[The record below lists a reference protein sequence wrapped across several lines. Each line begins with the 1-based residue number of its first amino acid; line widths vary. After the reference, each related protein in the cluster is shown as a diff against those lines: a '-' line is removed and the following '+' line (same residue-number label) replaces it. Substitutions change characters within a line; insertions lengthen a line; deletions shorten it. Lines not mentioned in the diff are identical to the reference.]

1 MRASVVDAASAI
13 ANRTLATM
21 ILFERRLRVLHA
33 LLLSAVLFGT
43 FMQRDL
49 AAQTPPAVAT
59 AQANTGP
66 IIADPPGVN
75 FGIVEPGVTVS
86 ATIKLINPLDRPV
99 TIKIAQPS
107 CTCTSVDVTGKVI
120 PAKGM
125 LEMPMSMKTPHSVGP
140 KTAQVQLV
148 FEGFNQVL
156 KVRIDAETA
165 YAVRANP
172 AFIDALAPERM
183 KGFFE
188 LSAADGTPFMVLS
201 VAGKPALTADGKPM
215 VAAARQVVRYD
226 FTPSASAKVPPFLI
240 VETDHPKCPVLDL
253 RVRHETTRIAPAL
266 NFAEY
271 RENVGLSAKGASSEF
286 EIEIKHMAAARVS
299 GVTSLNPAAKTE
311 LLEQRSDGDSLMVKV
326 RFTNVSLPNGVFLF
340 PCQFTSG
347 AKAADLWLY
356 GTVRAAATSTTPLT
370 LDLRIDEKKLT
381 TLAPFAHDGS
391 VRSAPPIAVLRI
403 ATRATDL
410 AMTEETYNAARLAID
425 RGLAELARTQSANGK
440 WFEGTEV
447 TPTDMQPR
455 QRAASVAVTAM
466 ALKAFAQLGE
476 ASDARAQLQAKSAIL
491 AVLSS
496 AAETD
501 AVVNGGLGNY
511 VMSAIASGL
520 ATVGDADA
528 TAATTRAIAW
538 LRENQWD
545 DAEGID
551 PSKDW
556 FGGAGYGNSKRP
568 DLSNTQMM
576 LDAMHDAGVSH
587 DDPAFER
594 AVAFISRTQNRSATN
609 PAKWAENGA
618 NDGGFV
624 YTPANGGESFASDAA
639 GEGRFGEKMTTKSLR
654 SYGSMTY
661 AGFKSLLYAGLSPA
675 DPRVQDALEWI
686 GAHFTFL
693 ENPGLGQQGYF
704 YYIHAMSRA
713 LQASGLASIHDNTG
727 RSHEWRSEL
736 INALVTRQRA
746 NGSWKNESDRWEESN
761 ETLATI
767 YAVLALEEALKPA
780 PSLK

>member
-1 MRASVVDAASAI
+1 MFAA
-13 ANRTLATM
+13 
-21 ILFERRLRVLHA
+21 
-33 LLLSAVLFGT
+33 
-43 FMQRDL
+43 
-49 AAQTPPAVAT
+49 
-59 AQANTGP
+59 
-66 IIADPPGVN
+66 
-75 FGIVEPGVTVS
+75 
-86 ATIKLINPLDRPV
+86 
-99 TIKIAQPS
+99 
-107 CTCTSVDVTGKVI
+107 
-120 PAKGM
+120 
-125 LEMPMSMKTPHSVGP
+125 
-140 KTAQVQLV
+140 
-148 FEGFNQVL
+148 
-156 KVRIDAETA
+156 
-165 YAVRANP
+165 
-172 AFIDALAPERM
+172 
-183 KGFFE
+183 
-188 LSAADGTPFMVLS
+188 
-201 VAGKPALTADGKPM
+201 
-215 VAAARQVVRYD
+215 
-226 FTPSASAKVPPFLI
+226 
-240 VETDHPKCPVLDL
+240 
-253 RVRHETTRIAPAL
+253 
-266 NFAEY
+266 
-271 RENVGLSAKGASSEF
+271 
-286 EIEIKHMAAARVS
+286 KHMAAARVS

-425 RGLAELARTQSANGK
+425 RGLTELARTQSANGK

-491 AVLSS
+491 AVLSN

-746 NGSWKNESDRWEESN
+746 NGSWKNEADRWEESN